1 MKTILFITL
10 NIFTNFIYSQSAIK
24 CITSSKYKTMGNGK
38 MHDTKGTAVA
48 CFNGNYFSFKT
59 ENNDLITFEIETHTR
74 TTYNN
79 MGKIVDQFLNKES
92 KTYRRGFFSVDI
104 SHGAEIE
111 VTINYPY
118 VPNGYAIYFANKS
131 WFGGQDASMHINTM
145 NSKIKEMEN
154 DIPIRKEEV
163 KIQVQSKEP
172 EEEIFTVVQEMP
184 EFVGGQLAMVKYL
197 NKNIQYPKF
206 AKDNGITGKCFTKFV
221 INQNGSIENI
231 RILKGVSG
239 CKECDEEAIR
249 LIKTMPSWSAGKQN
263 GKAVAVWYDLP
274 IYFGGN

>member
-10 NIFTNFIYSQSAIK
+10 IIFTNLIYSQSGIK

-38 MHDTKGTAVA
+38 MRDTKGTAFA

-154 DIPIRKEEV
+154 DIPIKNEEV
-163 KIQVQSKEP
+163 KIQVQSKDP
-172 EEEIFTVVQEMP
+172 EEDVFTVVEEMP
-184 EFVGGQLAMVKYL
+184 KFPGGEMQMMKYIQ
-197 NKNIQYPKF
+197 KNIIYPQK
-206 AKDNGITGKCFTKFV
+206 AKEAGLSGKCFTAFIVNKEGNISKV
-221 INQNGSIENI
+221 III
-231 RILKGVSG
+231 KKVPG
-239 CKECDEEAIR
+239 CEECDEEAIR
-249 LIKTMPSWSAGKQN
+249 LIKSMPTWDAGKQN
-263 GKAVAVWYDLP
+263 GKPVSVFYNLP
-274 IYFGGN
+274 INFQLR